1 MATWIGLVVFKS
13 ISVFF
18 LEFPLLALCKGLG
31 VKKLASRDP
40 PVIKGLE
47 RLTPKDYLFLAC
59 NQVVEAIALQHFAQF
74 ALDDKKVMRA
84 PEQLSLGS
92 TICAIYLTVL
102 VSDFIYYWAHRA
114 MHLPA
119 LYPYIHK
126 HHHRQCLPHRGY
138 LDAANEHPLEQVI
151 GLSTLMV
158 AFHMVN
164 DLSPWG
170 LHAYAIG
177 ILFII
182 YGSLAFLNHTE
193 YDVNLGPLFLYYSV
207 SAHETHHRFGKT
219 NYAQQIMLWDKLFG
233 TFKEY
238 PGGKRSGWEA
248 REHSKRVL
256 EKKEQEKRT
265 EEKQEDK
272 KQVQKEEEA
281 QDFLPL
287 LEEWKKEEKE
297 EEEKQEEYQ
306 IKRRLT
312 LAA

>member
-18 LEFPLLALCKGLG
+18 LEFPLLALCEGLG

-40 PVIKGLE
+40 PVITGLE
-47 RLTPKDYLFLAC
+47 KLMPKDYFFLAC
-59 NQVVEAIALQHFAQF
+59 NQVVEAVALQHFVQF

-84 PEQLSLGS
+84 PEQVSLGN
-92 TICAIYLTVL
+92 TIIAIYLTVL

-158 AFHMVN
+158 AFHLVN

-170 LHAYAIG
+170 LHAYGVG
-177 ILFII
+177 ILFVI

-238 PGGKRSGWEA
+238 PGGKRDGIEA
-248 REHSKRVL
+248 REHAKMMMM
-256 EKKEQEKRT
+256 KKQQEKRN

-272 KQVQKEEEA
+272 KQVEQEEEA
-281 QDFLPL
+281 Q
-287 LEEWKKEEKE
+287 EKEKEQEKGKEEKQ

-306 IKRRLT
+306 MKRRLT
-312 LAA
+312 VAS